1 MDSNVNVY
9 IVTIVTLPLYYKLHR
24 SPRESYPWLRSYSDI
39 DSSEPDLVE
48 DESQGSSTKPK

>member
-1 MDSNVNVY
+1 LIVY
-9 IVTIVTLPLYYKLHR
+9 MVTIVTLPLYTLHR

-48 DESQGSSTKPK
+48 DETQGSPTKPK

>member
-1 MDSNVNVY
+1 MDLNLIVY
-9 IVTIVTLPLYYKLHR
+9 MVTIVTLPLYTLHR

-48 DESQGSSTKPK
+48 DETQGSPTKPK